1 MQDLALMFG
10 GDLLIGATGDLALVG
25 SSQWTEQRILRRLL
39 TNTGDYIWN
48 LGYGAG
54 LGQYIGAPLSA
65 QNLSASVRNQIFQE
79 TSITRDPDPVVKITD
94 SRDGSVFLM
103 INYASAIS
111 GTSHVVNFTIG
122 P

>member
-25 SSQWTEQRILRRLL
+25 GSEWTAQRILRRLL

-54 LGQYIGAPLSA
+54 LGKYIGAPLSA
-65 QNLSASVRNQIFQE
+65 QNLSASIRNQIFQE
-79 TSITRDPDPVVKITD
+79 TSVARDPDPVVGITD